1 MKRIEPLTKD
11 ADHRMGQAVEHC
23 RNELAHIRPGRASPA
38 LLDGVKV
45 SYYGSTAP
53 LNTLATIT
61 AQEARLLVVQP
72 FDKSVIFDIEK
83 AIQVADLGL
92 NPNNDG
98 NVIRIPIPALTEE
111 RRHELVKHIHNLVE
125 EGRVAVRNVRK
136 DINNHQL
143 REMEKSHQL
152 SEDEGNYAHEQIQKI
167 TDKSMED
174 LNTLLNTKE
183 KELLEQ

>member
-11 ADHRMGQAVEHC
+11 ADLRMGQAVEHC
-23 RNELAHIRPGRASPA
+23 RNELAQIRTGRASPA

-83 AIQVADLGL
+83 AIQAADLGL

-136 DINNHQL
+136 DINNQL
-143 REMEKSHQL
+143 KEMEKSHKL
-152 SEDEGNYAHEQIQKI
+152 SEDEGSYAREQIQKI
-167 TDKSMED
+167 TDRSMED

-183 KELLEQ
+183 KELLEH

>member
-1 MKRIEPLTKD
+1 MKRIEPLKKD
-11 ADHRMGQAVEHC
+11 SDLRMGQAVEHC
-23 RNELAHIRPGRASPA
+23 RNELAQIRTGRASPA

-45 SYYGSTAP
+45 SYYGSMAP

-83 AIQVADLGL
+83 AIQAADLGL

-136 DINNHQL
+136 DINNQL
-143 REMEKSHQL
+143 REMEKSLQL
-152 SEDEGNYAHEQIQKI
+152 SEDEGSYAHEQIQKI

-174 LNTLLNTKE
+174 LNSLLTTKE

>member
-1 MKRIEPLTKD
+1 MKRIESLTKD

-23 RNELAHIRPGRASPA
+23 RNELAQIRTGRASPA

-45 SYYGSTAP
+45 SYYDSPAP

-72 FDKSVIFDIEK
+72 FDKSIIFDIEK
-83 AIQVADLGL
+83 AIQAADLGL

-136 DINNHQL
+136 DINNQL

-152 SEDEGNYAHEQIQKI
+152 SEDEGSYAHEQIQKT

-174 LNTLLNTKE
+174 LNTFLNTKE

>member
-11 ADHRMGQAVEHC
+11 ADHRMGQAVGHC
-23 RNELAHIRPGRASPA
+23 RNELAQIRTGRASPA

-45 SYYGSTAP
+45 SYYGSPAP

-83 AIQVADLGL
+83 AIQAADLGL

-136 DINNHQL
+136 DINNQL
-143 REMEKSHQL
+143 REMEKSHHL
-152 SEDEGNYAHEQIQKI
+152 SEDEGGYDHEQIQKI
-167 TDKSMED
+167 TDKSMEN
-174 LNTLLNTKE
+174 LNSLHITKE